1 MRKQVTI
8 VKPQQTAQMGNTF
21 NHPFD
26 PYKNDSKIEL
36 HGYFFN
42 RLTKN
47 STQYLKDRHGLVLTK
62 TPVLLNT
69 HKILS
74 QRRG

>member
-1 MRKQVTI
+1 MEKNSQSKIIKHMRKQFTI

-26 PYKNDSKIEL
+26 PYKNNSKIEL

-42 RLTKN
+42 TLTKN
-47 STQYLKDRHGLVLTK
+47 SI
-62 TPVLLNT
+62 LLIW
-69 HKILS
+69 KIDMVS
-74 QRRG
+74 FW

>member
-1 MRKQVTI
+1 MRKQFTI

-26 PYKNDSKIEL
+26 PYKNNSKIEL

-42 RLTKN
+42 MLTKN
-47 STQYLKDRHGLVLTK
+47 SILLV
-62 TPVLLNT
+62 
-69 HKILS
+69 
-74 QRRG
+74 

>member
-1 MRKQVTI
+1 MKKNSQSKIIQHMRKQFTI

-26 PYKNDSKIEL
+26 PYKNNSKIEL

-42 RLTKN
+42 MLTKN
-47 STQYLKDRHGLVLTK
+47 SI
-62 TPVLLNT
+62 LLIW
-69 HKILS
+69 KIDMVS
-74 QRRG
+74 FW